1 MDEKLPT
8 MKDVIDPD
16 NKNNSESKVLT
27 ESNPEEKKESN
38 SLSPSE
44 EKTSQNAKTEMC
56 QLIYYDFSLK

>member
-8 MKDVIDPD
+8 MMDAIDPD
-16 NKNNSESKVLT
+16 NKKNSESQVVT

>member
-8 MKDVIDPD
+8 MMEAIDPD
-16 NKNNSESKVLT
+16 NKNNS

-44 EKTSQNAKTEMC
+44 EKTSQNTKTEMC

>member
-8 MKDVIDPD
+8 MMDAIDPD
-16 NKNNSESKVLT
+16 NKNNSESQVLT
-27 ESNPEEKKESN
+27 EPNPEEKKESN

-44 EKTSQNAKTEMC
+44 EKTSQNIKTEMC

>member
-16 NKNNSESKVLT
+16 NKNNSESQGLT

-44 EKTSQNAKTEMC
+44 EKTSQNIKTEMC